1 MRTVSVDELKSGMIT
16 AAPILTK
23 RGQEI
28 AAAGTSLTNQLIARL
43 SFYKIE
49 TVDIKDEEDDK
60 PQEEPAPVKEV
71 VQEPAPAPVKPTWI
85 SETETHS
92 QRVRKSDDF
101 KEFQINYGLLLA
113 KLKTDFTDYIEGNQA
128 IDIDELY
135 ESIGVLYHG
144 KTTIQVFDM
153 IHNIRSV
160 DDSTYAHSVN
170 VALVSRIIGKWAKL
184 SKEDLKVL
192 TVAGLL
198 HDIGKT
204 QIPDEVLNKPGKPTD
219 EEFALI
225 KKHPKMGYDILKK
238 HQVDPRIRKV
248 ALMHHERSDGS
259 GYPMELESDEIDD
272 FASIVAIAD
281 VYDAMT
287 AARTYRQ
294 PLCPFEVI
302 AAFEKDG
309 LQKYSPGFILTFLER
324 IAATYQN
331 NRIILND
338 GRSANIVLLN
348 KNSIS
353 KPMVQLQDGSCID
366 LAREAGLFIK
376 SIL

>member
-1 MRTVSVDELKSGMIT
+1 MRTVSVDDLKSGMIT
-16 AAPILTK
+16 ANPILTK

-28 AAAGTSLTNQLIARL
+28 AAAGTTLTNQLIARL

-49 TVDIKDEEDDK
+49 VVDIQEENDT
-60 PQEEPAPVKEV
+60 EEPAPVEQPKVE
-71 VQEPAPAPVKPTWI
+71 EKPVEAAKPTWI
-85 SETETHS
+85 SESETHS
-92 QRVRKSDDF
+92 QKVRKSDEF
-101 KEFQINYGLLLA
+101 RTFQIDYGILLG
-113 KLKTDFTDYIEGNQA
+113 KLKEDFEAFIENKKE
-128 IDIDELY
+128 IDLDELY
-135 ESIGVLYHG
+135 EEIGVLYHG

-170 VALVSRIIGKWAKL
+170 VALVSRIIGKWLKL
-184 SKEDLKVL
+184 SKDDLKVL
-192 TVAGLL
+192 AVAGLL

-248 ALMHHERSDGS
+248 ALMHHERCDGT
-259 GYPMELESDEIDD
+259 GYPMELEAEEIDD

-309 LQKYSPGFILTFLER
+309 LQKYNPGFILTFLER
-324 IAATYQN
+324 VAATYQN

-348 KNSIS
+348 KNHIS
-353 KPMVQLQDGSCID
+353 KPMVQLQDGSCLD
-366 LAREAGLFIK
+366 LSREPGLFIK

>member
-1 MRTVSVDELKSGMIT
+1 MRTVPVDDLKSGMIT
-16 AAPILTK
+16 ATPILTK

-28 AAAGTSLTNQLIARL
+28 AAAGTALTNQLIARL

-49 TVDIKDEEDDK
+49 TVDIQEENDT
-60 PQEEPAPVKEV
+60 EEPAPVEQPKVE
-71 VQEPAPAPVKPTWI
+71 EKPVEAAKPTWI

-92 QRVRKSDDF
+92 QKVRKSDEF
-101 KEFQINYGLLLA
+101 RTFQIDYGILLG
-113 KLKTDFTDYIEGNQA
+113 KLKEDFDAFIENKKE
-128 IDIDELY
+128 IDFDELY
-135 ESIGVLYHG
+135 EEIGVLYHG

-170 VALVSRIIGKWAKL
+170 VALVSRIIGKWLKL

-192 TVAGLL
+192 AVAGLL

-248 ALMHHERSDGS
+248 ALMHHERCDGT
-259 GYPMELESDEIDD
+259 GYPMELEAEEIDD

-309 LQKYSPGFILTFLER
+309 LQKYNPGFILTFLER
-324 IAATYQN
+324 VAATYQN

-348 KNSIS
+348 KNHIS
-353 KPMVQLQDGSCID
+353 KPMVQLQDGSCLD
-366 LAREAGLFIK
+366 LSREPGLFIK

>member
-1 MRTVSVDELKSGMIT
+1 MRTVSVDDLKSGMIT
-16 AAPILTK
+16 ANPILTK

-28 AAAGTSLTNQLIARL
+28 AAAGTTLTNQLIARL

-49 TVDIKDEEDDK
+49 VVDIQEENDT
-60 PQEEPAPVKEV
+60 EEPAPVEQPKVE
-71 VQEPAPAPVKPTWI
+71 EKPVEAAKPTWI
-85 SETETHS
+85 SESETHS
-92 QRVRKSDDF
+92 QKVRKSDEF
-101 KEFQINYGLLLA
+101 RTFQIDYGILLG
-113 KLKTDFTDYIEGNQA
+113 KLKEDFDAFIENKKE
-128 IDIDELY
+128 IDLDELY
-135 ESIGVLYHG
+135 EEIGVLYHG

-170 VALVSRIIGKWAKL
+170 VALVSRIIGKWLKL
-184 SKEDLKVL
+184 SKDDLKVL
-192 TVAGLL
+192 AVAGLL

-248 ALMHHERSDGS
+248 ALMHHERCDGT
-259 GYPMELESDEIDD
+259 GYPMELEAEEIDD

-309 LQKYSPGFILTFLER
+309 LQKYNPGFILTFLER
-324 IAATYQN
+324 VAATYQN

-348 KNSIS
+348 KNHIS
-353 KPMVQLQDGSCID
+353 KPMVQLQDGSCLD
-366 LAREAGLFIK
+366 LSREPGLFIK

>member
-1 MRTVSVDELKSGMIT
+1 MRTVPVDDLKSGMIT
-16 AAPILTK
+16 ATPILTK

-28 AAAGTSLTNQLIARL
+28 AAAGTALTNQLIARL

-49 TVDIKDEEDDK
+49 TVDIQEENDT
-60 PQEEPAPVKEV
+60 EEPAPVEQPKVE
-71 VQEPAPAPVKPTWI
+71 EKPVEAAKPTWI

-92 QRVRKSDDF
+92 QKVRKSDEF
-101 KEFQINYGLLLA
+101 RTFQIDYGILLG
-113 KLKTDFTDYIEGNQA
+113 KLKEDFEAFIENKKE
-128 IDIDELY
+128 IDLDELY
-135 ESIGVLYHG
+135 EEIGVLYHG

-170 VALVSRIIGKWAKL
+170 VALVSRIIGKWLKL

-192 TVAGLL
+192 AVAGLL

-248 ALMHHERSDGS
+248 ALMHHERCDGT
-259 GYPMELESDEIDD
+259 GYPMELEAEEIDD

-309 LQKYSPGFILTFLER
+309 LQKYNPGFILTFLER
-324 IAATYQN
+324 VAATYQN

-348 KNSIS
+348 KNHIS
-353 KPMVQLQDGSCID
+353 KPMVQLQDGSCLD
-366 LAREAGLFIK
+366 LSREPGLFIK

>member
-1 MRTVSVDELKSGMIT
+1 MRTVSVDDLKSGMIT
-16 AAPILTK
+16 ANPILTK

-28 AAAGTSLTNQLIARL
+28 AAAGTTLTNQLIARL

-49 TVDIKDEEDDK
+49 VVDIQEENDT
-60 PQEEPAPVKEV
+60 EEPAPVEQPKVE
-71 VQEPAPAPVKPTWI
+71 EKPVEAAKPTWI

-92 QRVRKSDDF
+92 QKVRKSDEF
-101 KEFQINYGLLLA
+101 RTFQIDYGILLG
-113 KLKTDFTDYIEGNQA
+113 KLKEDFDAFIENKKE
-128 IDIDELY
+128 IDLDELY
-135 ESIGVLYHG
+135 EEIGVLYHG

-170 VALVSRIIGKWAKL
+170 VALVSRIIGKWLKL
-184 SKEDLKVL
+184 SKDDLKVL
-192 TVAGLL
+192 AVAGLL

-248 ALMHHERSDGS
+248 ALMHHERCDGT
-259 GYPMELESDEIDD
+259 GYPMELEAEEIDD

-309 LQKYSPGFILTFLER
+309 LQKYNPGFILTFLER
-324 IAATYQN
+324 VAATYQN

-348 KNSIS
+348 KNHIS
-353 KPMVQLQDGSCID
+353 KPMVQLQDGSCLD
-366 LAREAGLFIK
+366 LSREPGLFIK

>member
-1 MRTVSVDELKSGMIT
+1 MRTVSVDDLKSGMIT
-16 AAPILTK
+16 ANPILTK

-28 AAAGTSLTNQLIARL
+28 AAAGTTLTNQLIARL

-49 TVDIKDEEDDK
+49 VVDI
-60 PQEEPAPVKEV
+60 QEENDTEKPAPVEQPKVE
-71 VQEPAPAPVKPTWI
+71 EKPVEAAKPTWI
-85 SETETHS
+85 SESETHS
-92 QRVRKSDDF
+92 QKVRKSDEF
-101 KEFQINYGLLLA
+101 RTFQIDYGILLG
-113 KLKTDFTDYIEGNQA
+113 KLKEDFEAFIENKKE
-128 IDIDELY
+128 IDLDELY
-135 ESIGVLYHG
+135 EEIGVLYHG

-170 VALVSRIIGKWAKL
+170 VALVSRIIGKWLKL

-192 TVAGLL
+192 AVAGLL

-248 ALMHHERSDGS
+248 ALMHHERCDGT
-259 GYPMELESDEIDD
+259 GYPMELEAEEIDD

-309 LQKYSPGFILTFLER
+309 LQKYNPGFILTFLER
-324 IAATYQN
+324 VAATYQN

-348 KNSIS
+348 KNHIS
-353 KPMVQLQDGSCID
+353 KPMVQLQDGSCLD
-366 LAREAGLFIK
+366 LSREPGLFIK

>member
-1 MRTVSVDELKSGMIT
+1 MRTVPVDDLKSGMIT
-16 AAPILTK
+16 ATPILTK

-28 AAAGTSLTNQLIARL
+28 AAEGTALTNQLIARL

-49 TVDIKDEEDDK
+49 TVDIKEDDEEETSAPEPVVEAK
-60 PQEEPAPVKEV
+60 PEPAPV
-71 VQEPAPAPVKPTWI
+71 AKPTWI

-92 QRVRKSDDF
+92 QRVRKSSDF
-101 KEFQINYGLLLA
+101 KEFQINYGKLLGS
-113 KLKTDFTDYIEGNQA
+113 LKDDFADFIEGNKA
-128 IDIDELY
+128 IDLDELY
-135 ESIGVLYHG
+135 EQIGVLYQG

-160 DDSTYAHSVN
+160 DDSTYAHCVN

-204 QIPDEVLNKPGKPTD
+204 QIPDEILNKPGKPTD

-248 ALMHHERSDGS
+248 ALMHHERSDGT
-259 GYPMELESDEIDD
+259 GYPMELDAEEIDD

-302 AAFEKDG
+302 SAFEKDG
-309 LQKYSPGFILTFLER
+309 LQKYNPGFILTFLER

-348 KNSIS
+348 KNHIS

-366 LAREAGLFIK
+366 LAREPELFIK

>member
-1 MRTVSVDELKSGMIT
+1 MSFC
-16 AAPILTK
+16 
-23 RGQEI
+23 
-28 AAAGTSLTNQLIARL
+28 LTNPSRL
-43 SFYKIE
+43 
-49 TVDIKDEEDDK
+49 
-60 PQEEPAPVKEV
+60 
-71 VQEPAPAPVKPTWI
+71 
-85 SETETHS
+85 
-92 QRVRKSDDF
+92 
-101 KEFQINYGLLLA
+101 
-113 KLKTDFTDYIEGNQA
+113 
-128 IDIDELY
+128 
-135 ESIGVLYHG
+135 
-144 KTTIQVFDM
+144 
-153 IHNIRSV
+153 
-160 DDSTYAHSVN
+160 
-170 VALVSRIIGKWAKL
+170 KL
-184 SKEDLKVL
+184 SKDDLKVL
-192 TVAGLL
+192 AVAGLL

-248 ALMHHERSDGS
+248 ALMHHERCDGT
-259 GYPMELESDEIDD
+259 GYPMELEAEEIDD

-309 LQKYSPGFILTFLER
+309 LQKYNPGFILTFLER
-324 IAATYQN
+324 VAATYQN

-348 KNSIS
+348 KNHIS
-353 KPMVQLQDGSCID
+353 KPMVQLQDGSCLD
-366 LAREAGLFIK
+366 LSREPGLFIK